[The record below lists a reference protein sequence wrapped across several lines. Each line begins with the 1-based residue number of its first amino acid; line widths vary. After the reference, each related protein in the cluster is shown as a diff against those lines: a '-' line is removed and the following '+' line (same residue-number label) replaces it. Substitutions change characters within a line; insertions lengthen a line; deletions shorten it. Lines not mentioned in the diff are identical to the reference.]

1 MEKRDFVDE
10 NVKEQITDLLYHF
23 EECKDNN
30 DTNEISMGQ
39 CVIENHGFHTI
50 IKPST
55 LGPFSG
61 DGCFVRESDNNI
73 QGNIPPYSVVSIY
86 EGDLIS
92 PWIQLKST
100 LTGNELVE
108 NEWLL
113 SRGVDGYVV
122 DGKPYGSEDSNYD
135 EIKDILSDESI
146 HVGQLVNHSPPYTKP
161 NVAYY
166 HIVISKDDPIYSKIN
181 TNLLSIGDEND
192 YSDDIRLSVIIS
204 LDEIREGEELFSD
217 YGYCPIYHW
226 SSNEFEQ
233 PKLMLPPWYH
243 PVKE

>member
-1 MEKRDFVDE
+1 
-10 NVKEQITDLLYHF
+10 LLYNF
-23 EECKDNN
+23 EECTDNLESN
-30 DTNEISMGQ
+30 NVSIGQ
-39 CVIENHGFHTI
+39 CLIETHGFHTI

-55 LGPFSG
+55 LGPLSG
-61 DGCFVRESDNNI
+61 DGCFIRESQNSVSGI
-73 QGNIPPYSVVSIY
+73 VPPFTVVSIF

-92 PWIQLKST
+92 PWGQWKYNVS
-100 LTGNELVE
+100 GDKLVD

-113 SRGVDGYVV
+113 SRPVDGYLV
-122 DGKPYGSEDSNYD
+122 DGKSYGSQDSNYED
-135 EIKDILSDESI
+135 VKDIISNHSI
-146 HVGQLVNHSPPYTKP
+146 HTGQLVNHSPQNSNP

-181 TNLLSIGDEND
+181 KDLLSIGDKND
-192 YSDDIRLSVIIS
+192 YSDDIRLSVIVS
-204 LDEIREGEELFSD
+204 LNEILEGEELFSD